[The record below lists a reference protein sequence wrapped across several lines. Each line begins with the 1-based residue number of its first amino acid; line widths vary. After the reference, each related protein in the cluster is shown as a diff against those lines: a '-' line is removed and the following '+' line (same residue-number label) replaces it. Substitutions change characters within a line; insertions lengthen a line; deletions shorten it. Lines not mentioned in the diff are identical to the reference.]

1 MRAYVFK
8 GVGLATVAL
17 STSQVAGFVINWNE
31 STDGDLG
38 ELYQF
43 SAPSGGDLVVNF
55 GPIGI
60 GTHTF
65 VGTNLQTSGGTNRF
79 EGDAIRF
86 SIPVGLQLEDIVFQH
101 DRAAGLREFLMV
113 SGSST
118 LATYV
123 FRTFPAY
130 YLPGPTE
137 SLIDYTPVGPPS
149 RPAILPGVQS
159 LGPGEYLLSWDNQT
173 FNTTMNYTL
182 QLVVTPAPGAMAL
195 LAGGSMVLARRRRPS
210 TPPR

>member
-1 MRAYVFK
+1 M
-8 GVGLATVAL
+8 
-17 STSQVAGFVINWNE
+17 
-31 STDGDLG
+31 
-38 ELYQF
+38 
-43 SAPSGGDLVVNF
+43 VVNL
-55 GPIGI
+55 GPIGV

-65 VGTNLQTSGGTNRF
+65 VGTNIQISGGTNRF

-86 SIPVGLQLEDIVFQH
+86 TIPAGLQLDDVIFQH
-101 DRAAGLREFLMV
+101 DRAAGLREFLKV
-113 SGSST
+113 SGNST
-118 LATYV
+118 LETYV

-149 RPAILPGVQS
+149 RPPILPGVAS

-182 QLVVTPAPGAMAL
+182 QLIVTPAPG
-195 LAGGSMVLARRRRPS
+195 SMVLLSAGAVALGRRRR
-210 TPPR
+210 